1 MDTEEQ
7 SGFQDYFLNCSET
20 KTMDCDMSNK
30 HKHCKLC
37 YKTFTTPF
45 RCQRHFVQSHVNRA
59 VPYNGKFCYPCKLS
73 HENQGKSERFHFHCP
88 LCQCTIIN
96 RDPFIKHLKDH
107 NDSKET
113 PQTHGDCEKDN
124 KRGSE
129 ENVTNK
135 DDDEDGSCVDQE
147 KYSNEDST
155 ISRRAIP
162 EMKECSICGKSM
174 RQKNLA
180 RHYRDIHEKEIV
192 NVATCVDEDNGIF
205 LVRNSSRGGVG
216 YPLHVK
222 KVMGSENVGIQ
233 CEKSE
238 CMDYMRV
245 AWRSGIKTAECKK

>member
-1 MDTEEQ
+1 MHYHK
-7 SGFQDYFLNCSET
+7 SG
-20 KTMDCDMSNK
+20 
-30 HKHCKLC
+30 
-37 YKTFTTPF
+37 
-45 RCQRHFVQSHVNRA
+45 
-59 VPYNGKFCYPCKLS
+59 
-73 HENQGKSERFHFHCP
+73 
-88 LCQCTIIN
+88 
-96 RDPFIKHLKDH
+96 PFIKHLKDH

-113 PQTHGDCEKDN
+113 SQTHGDCEKDN

-245 AWRSGIKTAECKK
+245 AWRSGIKTAECKHLQEAGKNPVFSESIVLSPEAIEDLSPSGELPVFM